1 VNKPSG
7 GPTVDTFGEIRKIII
22 REIPAEARLTRVEFE
37 GPSIIIYANNPNL
50 LLENSEPI
58 KRIVREIK
66 KRVIVRADPSAR
78 KNEDEAKKII
88 MDLIPKEAE
97 ITDMNFD
104 HGTGEVTIL
113 AKKPGLVIGK
123 GGSTLR
129 DIASS
134 TGWRS
139 TIVRSPPLKSR
150 IIEQS
155 LYYLG
160 KEQDYRLEFLKRV
173 GRRIHRPKI
182 YNENWVTISALGGFR
197 EVGRQAILVQTL
209 ESRVLIDCGVKPG
222 AANPFEEFPR
232 LDIAEFNIEELD
244 AVVVTHAHLDHC
256 GLVPIL
262 FKYGYGGPIYCT
274 KPTKSLMTL
283 LQLDY
288 LDVAV
293 KEGKP
298 TPYGLKDVKKVLLN
312 TIPLDYGEVTDIS
325 PDIRLTL
332 HNAGHILGS
341 AMVHLH
347 IGEGLYNIVY
357 TGDFKYAKTR
367 LLEPATS
374 QFPRAETLIMESTY
388 GAPNDIVPTREE
400 TERQFLDIIK
410 ATIQK
415 GGKVLIPILA
425 VGRAQ
430 EIMLVLDEA
439 IKFGAIPQI
448 PVYIEGMLQEVTA
461 IHTAYPEE
469 LARELKN
476 RIFHKGENPF
486 LSEHFVSVDDRS
498 ARPDIAEG
506 SPCVIMA
513 TSGMLTGG
521 PALEYFKLLAP
532 NPNNTMV
539 FVNYQIEG
547 TLGRSILRGLRE
559 IPLSDAMGKM
569 DVVQVKMDVK
579 SVDGFSGHSDRRQ
592 LLKFVN
598 SVSPRPKQVLVVH
611 GEESKCLGMAD
622 CIRRFFRVDAS
633 APSVGDRLRVK

>member
-1 VNKPSG
+1 MTN
-7 GPTVDTFGEIRKIII
+7 TVATDTFSEIRGVIM
-22 REIPAEARLTRVEFE
+22 REIPPEAKLTRVEFE
-37 GPSIIIYANNPNL
+37 GPFIIIYANNPNM

-58 KRIVREIK
+58 KKIVREIK
-66 KRVIVRADPSAR
+66 KRVIIRADPSAR
-78 KNEDEAKKII
+78 KKQEDARKLIEE
-88 MDLIPKEAE
+88 LIPKEAE
-97 ITDMNFD
+97 ITEMNFD
-104 HGTGEVTIL
+104 SGTGEVTIL

-129 DIASS
+129 DIAAS

-139 TIVRSPPLKSR
+139 TIIRSPPLKSR

-155 LYYLG
+155 LYYMG
-160 KEQDYRLEFLKRV
+160 KEQDYRLDFLKKV
-173 GRRIHRPKI
+173 GRRIHRPQV
-182 YNENWVTISALGGFR
+182 YNNGWITLSALGGFR
-197 EVGRQAILVQTL
+197 EVGRQAIFVQTM
-209 ESRVLIDCGVKPG
+209 ESKVLIDCGVKPG
-222 AANPFEEFPR
+222 AQNPFDEFPR
-232 LDIAEFNIEELD
+232 LDLSEFDVQELD
-244 AVVVTHAHLDHC
+244 AVVITHAHLDHC
-256 GLVPIL
+256 GLLPLL

-274 KPTKSLMTL
+274 RPTKSLMTL

-298 TPYGLKDVKKVLLN
+298 APYGLKDVKKVLLN

-347 IGEGLYNIVY
+347 VGEGLHNIVY

-374 QFPRAETLIMESTY
+374 IFPRAETLIMESTY
-388 GAPNDIVPTREE
+388 GAPTDIVPSREE
-400 TERQFLDIIK
+400 TERQFLEYVK
-410 ATIQK
+410 STIQR

-439 IKFGAIPQI
+439 IRFGAIPQVPI
-448 PVYIEGMLQEVTA
+448 YVEGMLQEVTA

-506 SPCVIMA
+506 SPCIIMA

-521 PALEYFKLLAP
+521 PAVEYFKLLAP
-532 NPNNTMV
+532 NANNTMI

-547 TLGRSILRGLRE
+547 TLGRSILRGVRE
-559 IPLSDAMGKM
+559 IPLSDASGKM
-569 DVVQVKMDVK
+569 DVIQVKMEVR
-579 SVDGFSGHSDRRQ
+579 SMDGFSGHSDRKQ
-592 LLKFVN
+592 LLKFVAN
-598 SVSPRPKQVLVVH
+598 ISPRPKQVLLAH

-622 CIRRFFRVDAS
+622 CIRKFFRVEAY
-633 APSVGDRLRVK
+633 APSVGDRLRIR

>member
-1 VNKPSG
+1 MANLDSA
-7 GPTVDTFGEIRKIII
+7 DTFGEIRKVIV
-22 REIPAEARLTRVEFE
+22 REIPPEAKLTRVEFE
-37 GPSIIIYANNPNL
+37 GPSIIIYADNPNF

-78 KNEDEAKKII
+78 KNTIDAKKII
-88 MDLIPKEAE
+88 EEIIPKEAE

-104 HGTGEVTIL
+104 EGTGEVTIL

-129 DIASS
+129 DIASL

-155 LYYLG
+155 LYLQN
-160 KEQDYRLEFLKRV
+160 KEHEYRLDFLRKV
-173 GRRIHRPKI
+173 GRRIHRPCI
-182 YNENWVTISALGGFR
+182 YKNSWITISALGGFR
-197 EVGRQAILVQTL
+197 EVGRQAIFVQTL
-209 ESRVLIDCGVKPG
+209 DSKVLIDCGVRPG
-222 AANPFEEFPR
+222 AQYPFDEFPR
-232 LDIAEFNIEELD
+232 LDLSEFDIQELD
-244 AVVVTHAHLDHC
+244 AVIITHSHLDHC
-256 GLVPIL
+256 GLVPLL
-262 FKYGYGGPIYCT
+262 FKYGYGGPVYCT
-274 KPTKSLMTL
+274 KPTRSMMTL

-293 KEGKP
+293 KEGRP
-298 TPYGLKDVKKVLLN
+298 LPYGLKDVKRELLH
-312 TIPLDYGEVTDIS
+312 TITLDYGEVTDIS
-325 PDIRLTL
+325 PDIRLTM

-347 IGEGLYNIVY
+347 VGEGLHNIVY
-357 TGDFKYAKTR
+357 TGDFKYARTR

-374 QFPRAETLIMESTY
+374 SFPRAETLIMESTY

-400 TERQFLDIIK
+400 TERQFLDYVR

-439 IKFGAIPQI
+439 IKFGSIPQI
-448 PVYIEGMLQEVTA
+448 PIYIEGMLQEVTA

-486 LSEHFVSVDDRS
+486 LSEHFVSVDDKS

-506 SPCVIMA
+506 APCVIMA

-521 PALEYFKLLAP
+521 PAVEYFRLLAP
-532 NPNNTMV
+532 NPNNTML

-547 TLGRSILRGLRE
+547 TLGRSVLRGLRE
-559 IPLSDAMGKM
+559 IQISNSTGKIE
-569 DVVQVKMDVK
+569 VVQVKMDIK

-592 LLKFVN
+592 LLRFVN
-598 SVSPRPKQVLVVH
+598 NISPRPKQVIIVH
-611 GEESKCLGMAD
+611 GEESKCVGMAD
-622 CIRRFFRVDAS
+622 AVRRFFRVEAL
-633 APSVGDRLRVK
+633 APRVGDRLRIK

>member
-1 VNKPSG
+1 MVNSS
-7 GPTVDTFGEIRKIII
+7 TVDTFGWIKRVIE
-22 REIPAEARLTRVEFE
+22 REIPNEAGLTKVDFE
-37 GPSIIIYANNPNL
+37 GPSIVVYVTNHNL
-50 LLENSEPI
+50 LLENSEPV

-66 KRVIVRADPSAR
+66 KRVIIRADPSSR
-78 KNEDEAKKII
+78 KRPDEAKKII
-88 MDLIPKEAE
+88 EGLIPPEAE
-97 ITDMNFD
+97 ISDMHFD
-104 HGTGEVTIL
+104 DGTGEVTIM

-134 TGWRS
+134 TGWRP
-139 TIVRSPPLKSR
+139 TIIRSPPIKSR
-150 IIEQS
+150 IIEQT
-155 LYYLG
+155 LYFQSR
-160 KEQDYRLEFLKRV
+160 ETDYRLEFLRNV
-173 GRRIHRPKI
+173 GKKIHRPLV
-182 YNENWVTISALGGFR
+182 YTNNMVTISALGGFR
-197 EVGRQAILVQTL
+197 EVGRQAIFVQTL
-209 ESRVLIDCGVKPG
+209 ESRILIDCGVRPG
-222 AANPFEEFPR
+222 AQSAFDEFPR
-232 LDIAEFNIEELD
+232 LDFGDFRVEDLD

-256 GLVPIL
+256 ALVPLL
-262 FKYGYGGPIYCT
+262 FKYGYAGPVYCT

-293 KEGKP
+293 KEGRP
-298 TPYGLKDVKKVLLN
+298 VPYGLKDVKKELFH
-312 TIPLDYGEVTDIS
+312 TIPLEYGEVTDIA
-325 PDIRLTL
+325 PDVRLTL

-347 IGEGLYNIVY
+347 IGEGLHNIVY

-367 LLEPATS
+367 LLEQATC

-388 GAPNDIVPTREE
+388 GAPNDVVPSRED
-400 TERQFLDIIK
+400 TERHFLEVVSK
-410 ATIQK
+410 TISN

-439 IKFGAIPQI
+439 LKAGIIPQV

-469 LARELKN
+469 LARDLKN

-486 LSEHFVSVDDRS
+486 LSEHFISVDDRS

-506 SPCVIMA
+506 GPSIIMA

-532 NPNNTMV
+532 DPKNTMI

-547 TLGRSILRGLRE
+547 TLGRSVLRGLRE
-559 IPLSDAMGKM
+559 IPLSDPSGKI
-569 DVVQVKMDVK
+569 DVVQVKMGVE
-579 SVDGFSGHSDRRQ
+579 SVDGFSGHSDRKQ
-592 LLKFVN
+592 LLRFVSN
-598 SVSPRPKQVLVVH
+598 LSPRPKQVFMVH
-611 GEESKCLGMAD
+611 GEESKCLSMAD
-622 CIRRFFRVDAS
+622 AVRRFFKVEAS
-633 APSVGDRLRVK
+633 APSIGDRMRVK

>member
-1 VNKPSG
+1 LMANSG
-7 GPTVDTFGEIRKIII
+7 TVDTFGEIRKIIV
-22 REIPAEARLTRVEFE
+22 REIPAEARLTKVEFE
-37 GPSIIIYANNPNL
+37 GPAIIIYADNPNV
-50 LLENSEPI
+50 LLENGEPI

-66 KRVIVRADPSAR
+66 KRVIIRADPSAR
-78 KNEDEAKKII
+78 KNTDEAKKMIEEI
-88 MDLIPKEAE
+88 IPKEAE
-97 ITDMNFD
+97 ITEMNFD
-104 HGTGEVTIL
+104 EGTGEVTIL

-155 LYYLG
+155 LYYLN
-160 KEQDYRLEFLKRV
+160 KEHDYRLAFLRRV
-173 GRRIHRPKI
+173 GRRIHRPTVYKNGWI
-182 YNENWVTISALGGFR
+182 TISALGGFR

-209 ESRVLIDCGVKPG
+209 DSKVLIDCGVRPG
-222 AANPFEEFPR
+222 AQYPFDEFPR
-232 LDIAEFNIEELD
+232 LDLAEFDVQELD
-244 AVVVTHAHLDHC
+244 AVIITHAHLDHC

-262 FKYGYGGPIYCT
+262 FKYGYGGPVYCT
-274 KPTKSLMTL
+274 KPTKSLMIL

-298 TPYGLKDVKKVLLN
+298 TPYGLKEVKKELLH
-312 TIPLDYGEVTDIS
+312 TITLDYGEVTDIS
-325 PDIRLTL
+325 PDMRLTL

-347 IGEGLYNIVY
+347 VGEGLHNIVY
-357 TGDFKYAKTR
+357 TGDFKYARTR

-374 QFPRAETLIMESTY
+374 SFPRAETLIMESTY
-388 GAPNDIVPTREE
+388 GAPNDVVPTREE
-400 TERQFLDIIK
+400 TERQFLDYVRN
-410 ATIQK
+410 TIQR

-439 IKFGAIPQI
+439 IKFGSIPQI
-448 PVYIEGMLQEVTA
+448 PIYIEGMLQEVTA

-486 LSEHFVSVDDRS
+486 LSEHFVSVDDKS

-506 SPCVIMA
+506 EPCIIMA

-521 PALEYFKLLAP
+521 PAVEYFKLLAP
-532 NPNNTMV
+532 NPNNTML

-559 IPLSDAMGKM
+559 VPISDSVGKIG
-569 DVVQVKMDVK
+569 VVQVKMDVR
-579 SVDGFSGHSDRRQ
+579 SVDGFSGHSDRKQ
-592 LLKFVN
+592 LLRFVN
-598 SVSPRPKQVLVVH
+598 NISPHPKQVIIVH
-611 GEESKCLGMAD
+611 GEESKCMGMAD
-622 CIRRFFRVDAS
+622 SVRRFFRVEAL
-633 APSVGDRLRVK
+633 APNVGERLRVK

>member
-1 VNKPSG
+1 MANASTV
-7 GPTVDTFGEIRKIII
+7 TVDTFGEIKKVIE
-22 REIPAEARLTRVEFE
+22 REIPAEARLTKVEFE
-37 GPSIIIYANNPNL
+37 GPLIIIYAENPNL

-58 KRIVREIK
+58 KRIVRDIK
-66 KRVIVRADPSAR
+66 KRVIVRADPRAR
-78 KNEDEAKKII
+78 KKTDEAKKAIA
-88 MDLIPKEAE
+88 DLIPPEAE
-97 ITDMNFD
+97 ISEMNFD
-104 HGTGEVTIL
+104 EGTGEVTIL

-129 DIASS
+129 DIAST
-134 TGWRS
+134 TGWRP
-139 TIVRSPPLKSR
+139 TIIRTPPLKSR
-150 IIEQS
+150 IIEQT
-155 LYYLG
+155 LYYQA
-160 KEQDYRLEFLKRV
+160 KENEYRLDFLRKV
-173 GRRIHRPKI
+173 GRRIHRPMI
-182 YNENWVTISALGGFR
+182 YNNAWITISALGGFR

-209 ESRVLIDCGVKPG
+209 DSKVLIDCGVRPG
-222 AANPFEEFPR
+222 AQSPFDEFPR
-232 LDIAEFNIEELD
+232 LDISEFAIEELD
-244 AVVVTHAHLDHC
+244 AVIVTHAHLDHC
-256 GLVPIL
+256 GLVPLL
-262 FKYGYGGPIYCT
+262 FKYGYGGPVYCT
-274 KPTKSLMTL
+274 RPTKSLMTL

-298 TPYGLKDVKKVLLN
+298 TPYGLREVKKELLH

-367 LLEPATS
+367 LLEPATAS
-374 QFPRAETLIMESTY
+374 FPRTETLIMESTY
-388 GAPNDIVPTREE
+388 GAPTDVVPSREE
-400 TERQFLDIIK
+400 TEHMLLETVNS
-410 ATIQK
+410 TIRR

-439 IKFGAIPQI
+439 IKLGAIPQVPI
-448 PVYIEGMLQEVTA
+448 YIEGMLQEVTA

-486 LSEHFVSVDDRS
+486 LSEHFVSVDDKS

-506 SPCVIMA
+506 SPCIIMA

-521 PALEYFKLLAP
+521 PALEYFRLLAP
-532 NPNNTMV
+532 NPANTMV

-547 TLGRSILRGLRE
+547 TLGRSILRGLKE
-559 IPLSDAMGKM
+559 IPLSNSQGKM
-569 DVVQVKMDVK
+569 DVIQVRMDVK
-579 SVDGFSGHSDRRQ
+579 SIDGFSGHSDRKQ
-592 LLKFVN
+592 LLRFVN
-598 SVSPRPKQVLVVH
+598 NLSPRPKQVLVVH
-611 GEESKCLGMAD
+611 GEESKCVSMAD
-622 CIRRFFRVDAS
+622 SVRRFFHVEAQ
-633 APSVGDRLRVK
+633 APSIGDRLRVK

>member
-1 VNKPSG
+1 MVNLDSA
-7 GPTVDTFGEIRKIII
+7 DTFGEIRKVIV
-22 REIPAEARLTRVEFE
+22 REIPLEAKLTRVEFE
-37 GPSIIIYANNPNL
+37 GPSIIIYANNPNF

-78 KNEDEAKKII
+78 KDTAEAKKIVDEI
-88 MDLIPKEAE
+88 IPKEAE

-104 HGTGEVTIL
+104 EGTGEVTIL

-129 DIASS
+129 DIASL

-155 LYYLG
+155 LYYQN
-160 KEQDYRLEFLKRV
+160 KEHEYRLDFLRKV
-173 GRRIHRPKI
+173 GRRIHRPCI
-182 YNENWVTISALGGFR
+182 YKNSWITLSALGGFR
-197 EVGRQAILVQTL
+197 EVGRQAILIQTL
-209 ESRVLIDCGVKPG
+209 DSKVLIDCGVRPG
-222 AANPFEEFPR
+222 AQFAFDEFPR
-232 LDIAEFNIEELD
+232 LDLSEFDIQGLD
-244 AVVVTHAHLDHC
+244 AIIITHSHLDHC
-256 GLVPIL
+256 GLVPLL
-262 FKYGYGGPIYCT
+262 FKYGYGGPVYCT
-274 KPTKSLMTL
+274 KPTRSMMTL

-293 KEGKP
+293 KEGRP
-298 TPYGLKDVKKVLLN
+298 LPYGLKDVKKELLH
-312 TIPLDYGEVTDIS
+312 TITLDYGEVTDIA
-325 PDIRLTL
+325 PDIRLTM

-347 IGEGLYNIVY
+347 IGEGLHNIVY
-357 TGDFKYAKTR
+357 TGDFKYARTR

-374 QFPRAETLIMESTY
+374 LFPRAETLIMESTY
-388 GAPNDIVPTREE
+388 GAPNDITPTREE
-400 TERQFLDIIK
+400 TERQFLEYVRT
-410 ATIQK
+410 TIQK

-439 IKFGAIPQI
+439 IKFGSIPQI
-448 PVYIEGMLQEVTA
+448 PIYIEGMLQEVTA

-486 LSEHFVSVDDRS
+486 LSEHFVSVDDKS

-506 SPCVIMA
+506 GPCVIMA

-521 PALEYFKLLAP
+521 PAVEYFRLLAP
-532 NPNNTMV
+532 NPNNMMI

-547 TLGRSILRGLRE
+547 TLGRSVLRGLRE
-559 IPLSDAMGKM
+559 IQISNSTGKIE
-569 DVVQVKMDVK
+569 VVQVKMDIK

-592 LLKFVN
+592 LLRFVN
-598 SVSPRPKQVLVVH
+598 NISPRPKQVIIVH
-611 GEESKCLGMAD
+611 GEESKCVGMAD
-622 CIRRFFRVDAS
+622 AVRRFFRVEAL
-633 APSVGDRLRVK
+633 APRVGDRLRIK

>member
-1 VNKPSG
+1 MADLG
-7 GPTVDTFGEIRKIII
+7 TTDTFGEIRKVIV
-22 REIPAEARLTRVEFE
+22 REIPAEAKLTRVEFE
-37 GPSIIIYANNPNL
+37 GPSIIIYADNPNF

-78 KNEDEAKKII
+78 RSTVDAKKII
-88 MDLIPKEAE
+88 EEIIPKEAE

-104 HGTGEVTIL
+104 EGTGEVTIL

-129 DIASS
+129 DIASL

-155 LYYLG
+155 LYYQN
-160 KEQDYRLEFLKRV
+160 EEHEYRLDFLRKV
-173 GRRIHRPKI
+173 GRRIHRPCVYKNSWI
-182 YNENWVTISALGGFR
+182 TISALGGFR

-209 ESRVLIDCGVKPG
+209 DSKVLIDCGVRPG
-222 AANPFEEFPR
+222 AQYPFEEFPR
-232 LDIAEFNIEELD
+232 LDLAEFDVQELD
-244 AVVVTHAHLDHC
+244 AVIITHSHLDHC
-256 GLVPIL
+256 GLVPLL
-262 FKYGYGGPIYCT
+262 FKYGYGGPVYCT
-274 KPTKSLMTL
+274 KPTRSMMTL

-293 KEGKP
+293 KEGRP
-298 TPYGLKDVKKVLLN
+298 TPYGLKDVKKELLH
-312 TIPLDYGEVTDIS
+312 TITLDYGEVTDIS

-347 IGEGLYNIVY
+347 VGEGLHNIVY
-357 TGDFKYAKTR
+357 TGDFKYARTR

-374 QFPRAETLIMESTY
+374 SFPRAETLIMESTY
-388 GAPNDIVPTREE
+388 GAPNDVVPTREE
-400 TERQFLDIIK
+400 TERQFLDYVRT
-410 ATIQK
+410 TIQK
-415 GGKVLIPILA
+415 GGKILIPILA

-439 IKFGAIPQI
+439 IRFGSIPQVPI
-448 PVYIEGMLQEVTA
+448 YIEGMLQEVTA

-506 SPCVIMA
+506 GPCIIMA

-521 PALEYFKLLAP
+521 PAVEYFKLLAP
-532 NPNNTMV
+532 NPNNTMI

-547 TLGRSILRGLRE
+547 TLGRSVLRGLRE
-559 IPLSDAMGKM
+559 MQISNSTGKM
-569 DVVQVKMDVK
+569 EVVQVKMDIK

-592 LLKFVN
+592 LLRFVN
-598 SVSPRPKQVLVVH
+598 NISPRPKQVIIVH
-611 GEESKCLGMAD
+611 GEESKCVGMAD
-622 CIRRFFRVDAS
+622 AVRRFFRVEAL
-633 APSVGDRLRVK
+633 APRVGDRLRIK

>member
-1 VNKPSG
+1 MAING
-7 GPTVDTFGEIRKIII
+7 TVDTFGQIKRVIEK
-22 REIPAEARLTRVEFE
+22 EIPLEAKLTKVEFE
-37 GPSIIIYANNPNL
+37 GPSIIIYAENHNL

-66 KRVIVRADPSAR
+66 KRVVVRADPSAR
-78 KNEDEAKKII
+78 KNTDDAKKSIET
-88 MDLIPKEAE
+88 LIPAEAE

-104 HGTGEVTIL
+104 EGTGEVTIL

-129 DIASS
+129 DIAAT
-134 TGWRS
+134 TGWRP
-139 TIVRSPPLKSR
+139 TIIRSPPLKSR
-150 IIEQS
+150 IIEQT
-155 LYYLG
+155 LYFQS
-160 KEQDYRLEFLKRV
+160 KENEYRLSFLRKV
-173 GRRIHRPKI
+173 GRRIHRPRV
-182 YNENWVTISALGGFR
+182 YNNDWITISALGGFR
-197 EVGRQAILVQTL
+197 EVGRQAIFVQTL
-209 ESRVLIDCGVKPG
+209 DSKVLIDCGVRPG
-222 AANPFEEFPR
+222 AQSPFDEFPR
-232 LDIAEFNIEELD
+232 LDLAEFQIEELD
-244 AVVVTHAHLDHC
+244 ALIITHAHLDHC
-256 GLVPIL
+256 GLAPLL
-262 FKYGYGGPIYCT
+262 FKYGYGGPVYCT

-298 TPYGLKDVKKVLLN
+298 TPYGLKEVKKELLH
-312 TIPLDYGEVTDIS
+312 TIPLEYGEVTDIS

-357 TGDFKYAKTR
+357 TGDFKYARTR
-367 LLEPATS
+367 LLEPAMTT
-374 QFPRAETLIMESTY
+374 FPRAETLIMESTY
-388 GAPNDIVPTREE
+388 GAPNDIVPSREE
-400 TERQFLDIIK
+400 TEHMLLETIK
-410 ATIQK
+410 ATIQR
-415 GGKVLIPILA
+415 GGKALIPILA

-439 IKFGAIPQI
+439 IKMGAIPTVPI
-448 PVYIEGMLQEVTA
+448 YIEGMLQEVTA

-486 LSEHFVSVDDRS
+486 LSEHFVSVDDKS

-506 SPCVIMA
+506 APCIIMA

-532 NPNNTMV
+532 NEINTMI

-559 IPLSDAMGKM
+559 IPMSNNQGKI
-569 DVVQVKMDVK
+569 DVVQVKMEVK
-579 SVDGFSGHSDRRQ
+579 SIDGFSGHSDRKQ
-592 LLKFVN
+592 LLRFVN
-598 SVSPRPKQVLVVH
+598 NLQPRPKQVLIVH
-611 GEESKCLGMAD
+611 GEETKCLSMAEAVH
-622 CIRRFFRVDAS
+622 RFFRVESS
-633 APSVGDRLRVK
+633 APRIGDRLRIK

>member
-1 VNKPSG
+1 MPHLANAS
-7 GPTVDTFGEIRKIII
+7 TVDTFGDIKKVIA
-22 REIPAEARLTRVEFE
+22 REVPAEAKLTKVEFE
-37 GPSIIIYANNPNL
+37 GPYIVIYADNPNFL
-50 LLENSEPI
+50 IENSEPI

-78 KNEDEAKKII
+78 KRIEEAKSLITN
-88 MDLIPKEAE
+88 LIPAEAE
-97 ITDMNFD
+97 ITEMNFD
-104 HGTGEVTIL
+104 EGTGEVIIL

-129 DIASS
+129 DIASQ
-134 TGWRS
+134 TGWRP
-139 TIVRSPPLKSR
+139 TIIRSPPLKSR
-150 IIEQS
+150 IIDQAVYYQS
-155 LYYLG
+155 
-160 KEQDYRLEFLKRV
+160 KETEYRLDFLRKV
-173 GRRIHRPKI
+173 GRRIHRPRV
-182 YNENWVTISALGGFR
+182 YNESWITISALGGFR
-197 EVGRQAILVQTL
+197 EVGRQAILIQTL
-209 ESRVLIDCGVKPG
+209 DSKVLIDCGVRPG
-222 AANPFEEFPR
+222 AQSYFDEFPR
-232 LDIAEFNIEELD
+232 LDISEFNIEELD
-244 AVVVTHAHLDHC
+244 AVIVTHAHLDHC

-262 FKYGYGGPIYCT
+262 FKYGYAGPIYCT

-298 TPYGLKDVKKVLLN
+298 MPYGLREVKKVLLH
-312 TIPLDYGEVTDIS
+312 TIPLDYGEVTDIT

-347 IGEGLYNIVY
+347 IGDGLYNIVY
-357 TGDFKYAKTR
+357 TGDFKYARTR
-367 LLEPATS
+367 LLEPAAAS
-374 QFPRAETLIMESTY
+374 FPRAETLIMESTY

-400 TERQFLDIIK
+400 TEQQFLEAIRT
-410 ATIQK
+410 TIQL
-415 GGKVLIPILA
+415 GGKALIPILA

-439 IKFGAIPQI
+439 IKSGILPQVPI
-448 PVYIEGMLQEVTA
+448 YIEGMLQEVTA

-486 LSEHFVSVDDRS
+486 LSEHFVSVDDKS

-506 SPCVIMA
+506 GPCIIMA

-532 NPNNTMV
+532 NPNNTMI

-547 TLGRSILRGLRE
+547 TLGRSILRGLKE
-559 IPLSDAMGKM
+559 IPLSNSEGKM
-569 DVVQVKMDVK
+569 DIIPIRLSVKAI
-579 SVDGFSGHSDRRQ
+579 DGFSGHSDRKQ

-598 SVSPRPKQVLVVH
+598 NISPRPKQVIIVH
-611 GEESKCLGMAD
+611 GEESKCVGMAD
-622 CIRRFFRVDAS
+622 SVRRFFHIEAM
-633 APSVGDRLRVK
+633 APSIGDRIRVK

>member
-1 VNKPSG
+1 MADLG
-7 GPTVDTFGEIRKIII
+7 TADTFGDIRKVIV
-22 REIPAEARLTRVEFE
+22 REIPTEAKLTRVEFE
-37 GPSIIIYANNPNL
+37 GPSIIIYADNPNF

-78 KNEDEAKKII
+78 RSTVDAKKII
-88 MDLIPKEAE
+88 EEIIPKEAE

-104 HGTGEVTIL
+104 EGTGEVTIL

-129 DIASS
+129 DIASL

-155 LYYLG
+155 LYYQN
-160 KEQDYRLEFLKRV
+160 KEHDYRLDFLRKV
-173 GRRIHRPKI
+173 GRRIHRPCI
-182 YNENWVTISALGGFR
+182 YKNSWITISALGGFR

-209 ESRVLIDCGVKPG
+209 DSKVLIDCGVRPG
-222 AANPFEEFPR
+222 AQYPFEEFPR
-232 LDIAEFNIEELD
+232 LDLAEFDVQELD
-244 AVVVTHAHLDHC
+244 AVIITHSHLDHC
-256 GLVPIL
+256 GLVPLL
-262 FKYGYGGPIYCT
+262 FKYGYGGPVYCT
-274 KPTKSLMTL
+274 KPTRSMMTL

-293 KEGKP
+293 KEGRP
-298 TPYGLKDVKKVLLN
+298 IPYGLKDVKKELLH
-312 TIPLDYGEVTDIS
+312 TITLDYGEVTDIS
-325 PDIRLTL
+325 PDIRLTM

-347 IGEGLYNIVY
+347 VGEGLHNIVY
-357 TGDFKYAKTR
+357 TGDFKYARTR

-374 QFPRAETLIMESTY
+374 SFPRAETLIMESTY

-400 TERQFLDIIK
+400 TERQFLDYVRT
-410 ATIQK
+410 TIQK
-415 GGKVLIPILA
+415 GGKILIPILA

-439 IKFGAIPQI
+439 IRFGSIPQVPI
-448 PVYIEGMLQEVTA
+448 YIEGMLQEVTA

-486 LSEHFVSVDDRS
+486 LSEHFVSVDDKS

-506 SPCVIMA
+506 GPCIIMA

-521 PALEYFKLLAP
+521 PAVEYFRLLAP
-532 NPNNTMV
+532 NPNNTMI

-547 TLGRSILRGLRE
+547 TLGRSVLRGLRE
-559 IPLSDAMGKM
+559 MQISNSTGKM
-569 DVVQVKMDVK
+569 EVVQVKMDIK

-592 LLKFVN
+592 LLRFVN
-598 SVSPRPKQVLVVH
+598 NISPRPKQVIIVH
-611 GEESKCLGMAD
+611 GEESKCVGMAD
-622 CIRRFFRVDAS
+622 AIRRFFRVEAI
-633 APSVGDRLRVK
+633 APRVGDRLRIK